1 MTQQT
6 VRHYFAYGS
15 NMNPARV
22 ADRGLSVLSAQSG
35 VLKGFRL
42 LFNKMSRDHKGVGHA
57 NIEFDRHS
65 VVEGVLYELAHA
77 DDILKMDPFE
87 RAPWNYGREVVAIRQ
102 GQITTWAW
110 TYFANPAV
118 KIAGLRPPRAYMA
131 HLLAGE
137 VYLSQDYLQQLQG
150 HPLHD

>member
-1 MTQQT
+1 MTQQA

-22 ADRGLSVLSAQSG
+22 ADRGLSVLGAQAG

-42 LFNKMSRDHKGVGHA
+42 LFNKMSRDHNGVGHA

-77 DDILKMDPFE
+77 DEILKMDPFE

-102 GQITTWAW
+102 GQNTTWAW

-137 VYLSQDYLQQLQG
+137 PD
-150 HPLHD
+150 